1 MQEKMTLNLML
12 TSRSLGWFSNKE
24 RSYSS
29 VLKFGY
35 DMPAVVGMDSRKRKF
50 DVPVEI
56 INFRVVKSNVFKT
69 VANWKYFARYII
81 YNAVG
86 NVPIC
91 DIVTSVKEAI
101 IVFLDTA

>member
-1 MQEKMTLNLML
+1 MALNLRL
-12 TSRSLGWFSNKE
+12 TSRSLGCCRTKD

-50 DVPVEI
+50 NVPVEI
-56 INFRVVKSNVFKT
+56 INFCVVNSKEIFSKPSLIVKKF
-69 VANWKYFARYII
+69 ACYFIN
-81 YNAVG
+81 NAVG
-86 NVPIC
+86 NVPIY

-101 IVFLDTA
+101 IVF